1 MMRENASAPAEPCCE
16 PASAPSVS
24 ASQVPDDVRLAAL
37 AKALGH
43 PVRVRMLRL
52 LAVRRA
58 CMTGEMVAHFDL
70 AQSTVSEHLR
80 VLKAAGLIQGEI
92 EGPRT
97 SYCLAGDGLAA
108 LREGVAALAAGATC
122 APSPV

>member
-1 MMRENASAPAEPCCE
+1 MVQAITAAAADPCCE
-16 PASAPSVS
+16 PLSSPAVPAPEM
-24 ASQVPDDVRLAAL
+24 PDDVRLAAL
-37 AKALGH
+37 AKALAH

-52 LAVRRA
+52 LAVRRT

-70 AQSTVSEHLR
+70 AQSTISEHLR

-97 SYCLAGDGLAA
+97 SYCLAEQGLATLSA
-108 LREGVAALAAGATC
+108 GVASLAMGANC
-122 APSPV
+122 APGHP